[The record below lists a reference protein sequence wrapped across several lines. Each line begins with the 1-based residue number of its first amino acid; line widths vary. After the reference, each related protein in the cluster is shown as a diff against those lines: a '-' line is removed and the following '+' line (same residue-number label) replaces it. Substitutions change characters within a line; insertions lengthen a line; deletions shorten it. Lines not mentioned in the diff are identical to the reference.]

1 VTLSWS
7 DAERALLER
16 LDAAVANPIATAA
29 IAPIVARVDAAMAK
43 DPAAPEAWEP
53 IPLAVYGGGLPLVIR
68 SSWVF
73 SLRAGRAS
81 GAERHPNSHQRMMSW
96 RGHGDFQV
104 HDGERWLSHLLVSD
118 RGGALEKRWISIP
131 RNMWHQ
137 GIVPESDWI
146 VVSFHTVPANELIE
160 ERPSGADPEST
171 RQRRYLEPSP

>member
-1 VTLSWS
+1 MTLAWT

-16 LDAAVANPIATAA
+16 LDAAVTSPAA
-29 IAPIVARVDAAMAK
+29 AASIAPVVARVEALMAN
-43 DPAAPEAWEP
+43 DPRAPEAWEP
-53 IPLAVYGGGLPLVIR
+53 IPLEVYGGGLPLVIR

-73 SLRAGRAS
+73 ILRANRAS

-104 HDGERWLSHLLVSD
+104 HDGERWHSHLLVSD
-118 RGGALEKRWISIP
+118 REALLEKRWISIP

-137 GIVPESDWI
+137 GVVPESDWV
-146 VVSFHTVPANELIE
+146 VVSFHTVPAHELIE

-171 RQRRYLEPSP
+171 RQRRYLESST